1 MPKIHIQYQD
11 QVGAWKHYTT
21 KHHQGDAYRTVAN
34 RAKSTGKRHR
44 LVDEDGKLLDLVE
57 PYRENM

>member
-21 KHHQGDAYRTVAN
+21 KHHQGDAYRTAAN

-44 LVDEDGKLLDLVE
+44 LVDENGNLLDLID
-57 PYRENM
+57 P